1 MTTLLDAVI
10 PRTLTRLLERFT
22 AHPATRVEAWL
33 FEDAAARR
41 AAEKALAGVGVQA
54 VLRSAYKPLVHFFLE
69 EFGGEPGEG
78 LGKDLDDTGR
88 GEILVRTPAGQAQRF
103 RLEAYP
109 LAGLIGAAA
118 ALRFAEGDLPANY
131 TVTVGGKSWRVFAP
145 NDATSSPC
153 GWLRVWEGDTLT
165 EDAAL
170 RTEFEIACD
179 AVLEAVRRHEWP
191 AALPLFD
198 TLEIVIETTGIERPL
213 AFGQE
218 TISTFEGLHEDC
230 YYGVLEFFKA
240 RAGVADAD
248 RTLQPGQIVPLVSR
262 VDGDTRVVVRSTRH
276 RRADPPADRT
286 VALDVVDRPLAPA
299 DVELAVAALP
309 GEPFSV
315 TSFQGRKVAGVH
327 VRGELP
333 GLVVTAGQHANES
346 SGVVGALRA
355 APHLNNH
362 RDAHYALVALENPD
376 GAALHHRLQATYP
389 AHMAHAARYTALGD
403 DLEARLRP
411 PFGEKAARL
420 EAIART
426 DARLHLSLHGYP
438 AHEWTRPRAGYV
450 PRGSELWTVPKGFFL
465 IFRRHPGRDG
475 MRFLRALTQ
484 ELLSGSKE
492 LAEFNASQQRMWQAH
507 VGDLPFERINGI
519 PCLIT
524 TDERST
530 VPFTLVTEY
539 PDETIRGA
547 AFHLAH
553 TTQMRTVLI
562 AARLYWQGLLA

>member
-1 MTTLLDAVI
+1 MTTLLDTVI
-10 PRTLTRLLERFT
+10 PRTLTQLIERFI
-22 AHPATRVEAWL
+22 AHPVTRIEAWL

-41 AAEKALAGVGVQA
+41 AAEKALAEAGVVA

-69 EFGGEPGEG
+69 EFGDSASGDIE
-78 LGKDLDDTGR
+78 
-88 GEILVRTPAGQAQRF
+88 VRTPPGQGQRF

-118 ALRFAEGDLPANY
+118 TLRFAEGDLPSDH
-131 TVTVGGKSWRVFAP
+131 TVTAGGKSRRVFAP

-153 GWLRVWEGDTLT
+153 GWLRIWQGDTLT

-170 RTEFEIACD
+170 RTELEIACD
-179 AVLEAVRRHEWP
+179 AVLDAVRKHDWP
-191 AALPLFD
+191 ATLPLFD
-198 TLEIVIETTGIERPL
+198 TLEMVIETTGIERPL
-213 AFGQE
+213 PFGHE

-230 YYGVLEFFKA
+230 YYGVLEFFKD

-248 RTLQPGQIVPLVSR
+248 RTLQPGHIVPLVSR
-262 VDGDTRVVVRSTRH
+262 VDGDTHVAVRLTRH
-276 RRADPPADRT
+276 RRADPPADSAVSPD
-286 VALDVVDRPLAPA
+286 VADRPLAPA

-315 TSFQGRKVAGVH
+315 ISFQGRKVAGVH
-327 VRGELP
+327 VRGKLQ
-333 GLVVTAGQHANES
+333 GLVITAGQHANES

-355 APHLNNH
+355 APHLNSH

-376 GAALHHRLQATYP
+376 GAALHQRLQATYP

-403 DLEARLRP
+403 DLEARLKP

-450 PRGSELWTVPKGFFL
+450 PRYNELWTVPKGFFL
-465 IFRRHPGRDG
+465 IFRRHPGYDG
-475 MRFLRALTQ
+475 MRFLNALTQ
-484 ELLSGSKE
+484 ELQSGCAE
-492 LAEFNASQQRMWQAH
+492 LAEFNAGQQRMWHAH

-519 PCLIT
+519 PCLIS

-530 VPFTLVTEY
+530 VPFTLVTEF
-539 PDETIRGA
+539 PDETVHGD
-547 AFHLAH
+547 AFRLAH

-562 AARLYWQGLLA
+562 AARLYWQGLLNEANRISVEEKLL

>member
-1 MTTLLDAVI
+1 MTLLLDTVI
-10 PRTLTRLLERFT
+10 PRTLTQLVERFT
-22 AHPATRVEAWL
+22 AKPVTRVEAWL
-33 FEDAAARR
+33 FEDVAARR
-41 AAEKALAGVGVQA
+41 AAEKTLAEAGVRA

-69 EFGGEPGEG
+69 EFDGAVSG
-78 LGKDLDDTGR
+78 D
-88 GEILVRTPAGQAQRF
+88 IAIQTPAGKGQRF

-109 LAGLIGAAA
+109 LAGLVGDAAT
-118 ALRFAEGDLPANY
+118 LRFVEGDGLAADY
-131 TVTVGGKSWRVFAP
+131 LVKVGDRHWQVFAP
-145 NDATSSPC
+145 NDDTASPC
-153 GWLRVWEGDTLT
+153 GWLRVWQGDTIT
-165 EDAAL
+165 ADAAL

-179 AVLEAVRRHEWP
+179 AALDAVRGHTWP
-191 AALPLFD
+191 AMLPLFD
-198 TLEIVIETTGIERPL
+198 TLQIDIATTGIERRLP
-213 AFGQE
+213 FGEE
-218 TISTFEGLHEDC
+218 TISTFEALHEDC

-240 RAGVADAD
+240 RAGMADTD

-262 VDGDTRVVVRSTRH
+262 VDGDTRVSVRLTSH
-276 RRADPPADRT
+276 RPVDPPVNRA
-286 VALDVVDRPLAPA
+286 VALDTADRSLAPA
-299 DVELAVAALP
+299 EVEFAVAELP

-327 VRGELP
+327 VRGALP
-333 GLVVTAGQHANES
+333 GLVITAGQHANES

-355 APHLNNH
+355 ARHLNSH
-362 RDAHYALVALENPD
+362 RDAHYALVPLENPD
-376 GAALHHRLQATYP
+376 GAALHHRLQEMHP

-403 DLEARLRP
+403 DLEARMKP

-465 IFRRHPGRDG
+465 IFRRHPGHDG
-475 MRFLRALTQ
+475 MRFLSALTE
-484 ELLSGSKE
+484 ELLSGSPE
-492 LAEFNASQQRMWQAH
+492 LAEFNAGQQRMWQAH

-519 PCLIT
+519 PCMVI

-530 VPFTLVTEY
+530 VPFTLVTEF

-547 AFHLAH
+547 AFRLAH
-553 TTQMRTVLI
+553 TTQMRTVLA
-562 AARLYWQGLLA
+562 AARLYWKGLLA

>member
-1 MTTLLDAVI
+1 MTLLLDTVI
-10 PRTLTRLLERFT
+10 PRTLAQLVERFT
-22 AHPATRVEAWL
+22 ANPVTRVEAWL

-41 AAEKALAGVGVQA
+41 AAEKTLAEAGVVA

-69 EFGGEPGEG
+69 EFDGDAGA
-78 LGKDLDDTGR
+78 
-88 GEILVRTPAGQAQRF
+88 GEIAVRTPAGKGQRF

-118 ALRFAEGDLPANY
+118 TLRFVEGDDLQADY
-131 TVTVGGKSWRVFAP
+131 LVTAGSKHWRVFAP
-145 NDATSSPC
+145 NDDTSSPC
-153 GWLRVWEGDTLT
+153 GWLRVWQGATLT

-179 AVLEAVRRHEWP
+179 AALGAIRSREWP
-191 AALPLFD
+191 ATLPLFD
-198 TLEIVIETTGIERPL
+198 TLEIEIATTGIERPL
-213 AFGQE
+213 PFGEE
-218 TISTFEGLHEDC
+218 TISTIEALHEDC
-230 YYGVLEFFKA
+230 YYGALEFFKA
-240 RAGVADAD
+240 RAGIADAD
-248 RTLQPGQIVPLVSR
+248 RTLQPGQIVPLISQ
-262 VDGDTRVVVRSTRH
+262 VDGDTHVVVRLTSH
-276 RRADPPADRT
+276 RRVDPP
-286 VALDVVDRPLAPA
+286 VASVVTLDTVDRSLTPA
-299 DVELAVAALP
+299 EVELAVAGLP

-327 VRGELP
+327 VRGKLP
-333 GLVVTAGQHANES
+333 SLVITAGQHANES

-355 APHLNNH
+355 ARHLNTH

-376 GAALHHRLQATYP
+376 GAALHHRLQVTHP
-389 AHMAHAARYTALGD
+389 THMAHAARYTALGD
-403 DLEARLRP
+403 DLEARVKP

-465 IFRRHPGRDG
+465 IFRRHPGHDG
-475 MRFLRALTQ
+475 MRFLSALTE
-484 ELLSGSKE
+484 ELLSGSPE
-492 LAEFNASQQRMWQAH
+492 LAEFNAGQQRMWQAH

-519 PCLIT
+519 PCMVI

-530 VPFTLVTEY
+530 VPFTLVTEF
-539 PDETIRGA
+539 PDETIRGG

-553 TTQMRTVLI
+553 TTQMRTVLA
-562 AARLYWQGLLA
+562 AARLYWKGLLA